1 LMRIAICDDEP
12 GQIEIVREYLVRVM
26 FRMNMDMR
34 VSTFTEGRKLVESVG
49 VGEGYEII
57 FLDIR
62 LRDMN
67 GIDAAKLIREKD
79 RNTLIVF
86 VSGRTDYIL
95 KGYEARAFRFIVKP
109 VSERVIADV
118 MSKALQEM
126 QLDGHGGLVF
136 REKGEDVK
144 VDLGDIVY
152 FESQNHRIN
161 LVCSNATHIFYGR
174 MRDIESRL
182 SGKGFVRCQRGYLV
196 NAIRIRRIRKT
207 EVLLD
212 NGRTLPM
219 SSNYLRR
226 TKDTFISAL
235 R

>member
-1 LMRIAICDDEP
+1 LIRIAICDDEP
-12 GQIEIVREYLVRVM
+12 EQIEILREYLVRIQ
-26 FRMNMDMR
+26 FRLNLDMLL
-34 VSTFTEGRKLVESVG
+34 STFTEGRMLVGSIG
-49 VGEGYEII
+49 AGEGYEIV

-67 GIDAAKLIREKD
+67 GIEAAKRIREND

-109 VSERVIADV
+109 ISESVIADV
-118 MSKALQEM
+118 LNKAILEM
-126 QLDGHGGLVF
+126 QLNERGGIRF
-136 REKGEDVK
+136 RENGENVK

-152 FESQNHRIN
+152 FESQNHKIN
-161 LVCSNATHIFYGR
+161 VVCSNSTHMFYGR
-174 MRDIESRL
+174 LRDIEKSL
-182 SGKGFVRCQRGYLV
+182 SDKGFVRCQKGYLV
-196 NAIRIRRIRKT
+196 NAIRIRRIRKS
-207 EVLLD
+207 EVMMD

-219 SSNYLRR
+219 SSNYLRQ

>member
-1 LMRIAICDDEP
+1 MRIAICDDEP
-12 GQIEIVREYLVRVM
+12 EQVEILREYLIRAL

-34 VSTFTEGRKLVESVG
+34 ISTFTEGRRLVESVRA
-49 VGEGYEII
+49 GEGFEIV

-67 GIDAAKLIREKD
+67 GIDAAKRIREKD
-79 RNTLIVF
+79 RNALVIF
-86 VSGRTDYIL
+86 VSGRTDFVL
-95 KGYEARAFRFIVKP
+95 KGYEARAFRYIVKP
-109 VSERVIADV
+109 VSERVIGDV
-118 MSKALQEM
+118 MSNALQEL
-126 QLDGHGGLVF
+126 QLDERGGIVF
-136 REKGEDVK
+136 REKGESVK

-174 MRDIESRL
+174 MRDLESRL
-182 SGKGFVRCQRGYLV
+182 AGKGFVRCQRGYLV